1 MKTIELKN
9 KEINI
14 DAILEE
20 YCIDTSI
27 FSEMDDRLIE
37 IYPKWEALNKSDKIL
52 IVLYA
57 NCGNY
62 RDVGDILG
70 ISHTTIARFIKK
82 IRKKLW

>member
-37 IYPKWEALNKSDKIL
+37 IYPK
-52 IVLYA
+52 
-57 NCGNY
+57 
-62 RDVGDILG
+62 
-70 ISHTTIARFIKK
+70 
-82 IRKKLW
+82 